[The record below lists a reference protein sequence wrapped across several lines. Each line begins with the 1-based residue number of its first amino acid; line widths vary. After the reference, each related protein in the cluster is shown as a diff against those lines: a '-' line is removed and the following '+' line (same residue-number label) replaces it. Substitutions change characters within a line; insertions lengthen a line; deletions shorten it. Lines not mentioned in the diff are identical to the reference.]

1 MDGYQPYQVRTP
13 EGGGVHDRNGHE
25 RAADP
30 TPTNEPAPGPS
41 LIVVVATLIV
51 IYVVAM
57 LFFGLIYYTGTK
69 TASP

>member
-1 MDGYQPYQVRTP
+1 MDGYHPYQVHIP
-13 EGGGVHDRNGHE
+13 EGGGVHDRDGHE
-25 RAADP
+25 SAADP
-30 TPTNEPAPGPS
+30 TPTNDPAPGPS
-41 LIVVVATLIV
+41 LVVVVATLIV